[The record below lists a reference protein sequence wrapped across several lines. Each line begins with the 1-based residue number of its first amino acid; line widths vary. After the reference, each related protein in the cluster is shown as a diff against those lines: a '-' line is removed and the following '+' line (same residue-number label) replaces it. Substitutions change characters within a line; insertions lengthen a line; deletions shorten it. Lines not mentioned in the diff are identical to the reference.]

1 VYTDN
6 HLRYV
11 AAGIIKLFKQRD
23 SIQGLRRWDTF

>member
-11 AAGIIKLFKQRD
+11 AAGIIKLYQQRD
-23 SIQGLRRWDTF
+23 SIQGLRR